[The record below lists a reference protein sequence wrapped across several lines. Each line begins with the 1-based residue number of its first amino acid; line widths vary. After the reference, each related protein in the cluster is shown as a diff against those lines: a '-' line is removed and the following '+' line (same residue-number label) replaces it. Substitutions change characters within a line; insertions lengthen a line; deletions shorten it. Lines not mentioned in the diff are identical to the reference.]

1 MIVSL
6 YHRLLGMMLAIA
18 SQFEGH
24 DTSPLLLSMQALMNQ
39 YSETGTP
46 GSWRPPFT
54 EEPLENA
61 FLLLPLL
68 VFCHEDP
75 QDLGDRLGKFDLPPA
90 QYPMVLDLA
99 AALSACFREKLTPGT
114 FRTHIAQDSPV
125 GTLLPSPWTPQ
136 QNWTSFSRT
145 IRAEKQLDQATR
157 QLLLIYGA
165 IAYGDG
171 RWSESFALVRSESSI
186 ISLWVAIF
194 VGVLRGDRHLPL
206 CLRLH
211 HDLEAMETQV
221 LQFWSRWSGLPP
233 ENQLQLEQVPL
244 IASQSVLQSRPQL
257 QLISQRHLV

>member
-6 YHRLLGMMLAIA
+6 YHRLLGMILAIA
-18 SQFEGH
+18 HQFEGN
-24 DTSPLLLSMQALMNQ
+24 DSSPLMLSLQTLMTQ

-46 GSWRPPFT
+46 GNWRPQFT
-54 EEPLENA
+54 EEPLENG

-75 QDLGDRLGKFDLPPA
+75 QDLGDRLGEFDLPQA
-90 QYPMVLDLA
+90 QYSVVMDLA
-99 AALSACFREKLTPGT
+99 CVLSACFREKLTPGN
-114 FRTHIAQDSPV
+114 FCTHIAQYSPV
-125 GTLLPSPWTPQ
+125 GTLLQSHWTPRQ
-136 QNWTSFSRT
+136 TWAGLGRA
-145 IRAEKQLDQATR
+145 IRAGNHLRATQ

-165 IAYGDG
+165 VAYGNG
-171 RWSESFALVRSESSI
+171 RWPESLALVQTESSI

-194 VGVLRGDRHLPL
+194 VGILRGDSHLPL

-244 IASQSVLQSRPQL
+244 IASQSVLQYRPQL

>member
-6 YHRLLGMMLAIA
+6 YHRLRGMMLAIA
-18 SQFEGH
+18 SQFKDH

-39 YSETGTP
+39 YSEMGAL
-46 GSWRPPFT
+46 GNWRPQFT

-75 QDLGDRLGKFDLPPA
+75 QDLGDRLGEFDLPQEHCA
-90 QYPMVLDLA
+90 VVLDLA
-99 AALSACFREKLTPGT
+99 GALSACFREKLTPGN
-114 FRTHIAQDSPV
+114 FHTHIARYSPV
-125 GTLLPSPWTPQ
+125 GALLQSH
-136 QNWTSFSRT
+136 WTSGQTWVSLGRV
-145 IRAEKQLDQATR
+145 IRAGNPPRATQQR
-157 QLLLIYGA
+157 LLIYGA

-194 VGVLRGDRHLPL
+194 IGVLRGDRHLPL

-221 LQFWSRWSGLPP
+221 LRFWSRWSGLPP

-244 IASQSVLQSRPQL
+244 IASQSVLQYRPQL